1 LYGGPGSECN
11 LDILKVGDE
20 QEGGRPG
27 PGSRSDM

>member
-20 QEGGRPG
+20 QKGGRPG
-27 PGSRSDM
+27 PSLP